1 MSPRDAFLG
10 VRQGTYVP
18 MIYPAT
24 CIFTSM
30 RVLRVT
36 AVVIVALIAVYL
48 VLAAIASPREP
59 AAYTRLLPQGGP
71 AVLAHAGGALLWPD
85 NTLTAFAG
93 AASLGADVLELDVHL
108 TADGEFVVIHDDT
121 VDRTTDGTG
130 PVAAMTMRELRAL
143 DAGYRW
149 TVAGP
154 RADAPT
160 QDYAYRA
167 QGVTL
172 PTLGEVLSAF
182 DGKAVNVE
190 IKQDDV
196 GVARRLCDYL
206 RRHDATTR
214 VMVGSFH
221 GRPLSAFRGACP
233 EVATSA
239 SQAEVAFFVALEKLR
254 LSAVLTPPYDALQV
268 PRTFSGIQVVTPHF
282 VEAAH
287 ARGLDVHVWTVN
299 DEAEMRELVEM
310 GVDGIITDRPD
321 RALRVLGRGFD
332 ESLVPAFVTR

>member
-93 AASLGADVLELDVHL
+93 AASLGADVLELDVHE

-130 PVAAMTMRELRAL
+130 AVAEMTLAELREL
-143 DAGYRW
+143 DAGYRF
-149 TVAGP
+149 TTDGGRTHPYRGRGVRIPTIEEVLETTGDLPLTIELKTAAAQEPLFRALRRFGAEHRVVVAG
-154 RADAPT
+154 
-160 QDYAYRA
+160 
-167 QGVTL
+167 L
-172 PTLGEVLSAF
+172 
-182 DGKAVNVE
+182 
-190 IKQDDV
+190 
-196 GVARRLCDYL
+196 
-206 RRHDATTR
+206 HDA
-214 VMVGSFH
+214 
-221 GRPLSAFRGACP
+221 FRSRIDEFPGP
-233 EVATSA
+233 VSA
-239 SQAEVAFFVALEKLR
+239 SLEQFRRFVLLHRLR
-254 LSAVLTPPYDALQV
+254 LSGFYRPPFDVAQV
-268 PRTFSGIQVVTPHF
+268 PDSWQGKDYLDAGLIAALRAHGIP
-282 VEAAH
+282 
-287 ARGLDVHVWTVN
+287 VHVWTVN
-299 DEAEMRELVEM
+299 DVQRMRKFLD
-310 GVDGIITDRPD
+310 DGAAGIVTDRPD
-321 RALRVLGRGFD
+321 RLAALLTRHYGRP
-332 ESLVPAFVTR
+332 PAPAAIRGGGPLD